1 MDYNY
6 HTHTYR
12 CHHASDTP
20 EEYIL
25 RAIDNGIKYM
35 GFSDHIPF
43 VFPNGHNSG
52 YRIDP
57 SEAADYM
64 EEITLLR
71 EKYRDKIEIKI
82 GFEMEYYPEYFD
94 EMLSVAKQY
103 NAEYLLLGQHFIFN
117 GEYDGIHP
125 TVRPNEDINS
135 LEEFTS
141 NIVDAIKSGVFTYVA
156 HPDIFNFTG
165 DSNAYRQSIKRIC
178 QASKECNVPIEINFL
193 GIRDRRHYPREKFWQ
208 TVGET
213 DAPVTFG
220 FDAHDKMS
228 AYDGESLK
236 VAKEMVQKHN
246 LNYIGKPKIVLL

>member
-1 MDYNY
+1 MDYNF

-43 VFPNGHNSG
+43 VFPNGYKSG

-57 SEAADYM
+57 SEALDYI
-64 EEITLLR
+64 EEISLLR
-71 EKYRDKIEIKI
+71 EKYKEQIEIKI
-82 GFEMEYYPEYFD
+82 GFEMEYYPEHFD
-94 EMLSVAKQY
+94 SMLNLAKQY
-103 NAEYLLLGQHFIFN
+103 KAEYLLLGQHYIFN
-117 GEYDGIHP
+117 GEYDEKFP
-125 TVRPNEDINS
+125 TVRPYDDVES
-135 LEEFTS
+135 LDEFTH
-141 NIVDAIKSGVFTYVA
+141 NIVSAIKSGVFTYIA
-156 HPDIFNFTG
+156 HPDILKFTG
-165 DSNAYRQSIKRIC
+165 DIDLYRQSVKKIC
-178 QASKECNVPIEINFL
+178 QASKEYNVPLELNFL
-193 GIRDRRHYPREKFWQ
+193 GIRDNRHYPRDDFWQ
-208 TVGET
+208 VAGET

-236 VAKEMVQKHN
+236 VATEMVQKYN